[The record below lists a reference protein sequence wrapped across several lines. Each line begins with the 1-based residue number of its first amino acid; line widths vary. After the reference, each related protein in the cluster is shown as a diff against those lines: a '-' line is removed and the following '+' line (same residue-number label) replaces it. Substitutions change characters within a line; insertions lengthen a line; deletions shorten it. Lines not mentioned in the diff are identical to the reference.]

1 VASYAEIHLQYAA
14 KTILGD
20 KRMKRLAT
28 AAVLAFASAV
38 LAANSPSGWN
48 VHTDRK
54 ELCQFATPPDWVA
67 DSLTHHIWS
76 SPDNKNS
83 IVVSAAPG
91 LALADAKKV
100 VEGTF
105 PPTKVIQ
112 ETPSKLWYEYHGVK
126 PNTTNWYVGV
136 EPKANLVCG
145 AQMSFDPAAEPIM
158 RQMAGTLAAK

>member
-1 VASYAEIHLQYAA
+1 
-14 KTILGD
+14 
-20 KRMKRLAT
+20 MKRLA
-28 AAVLAFASAV
+28 AAAALAFTSAV
-38 LAANSPSGWN
+38 LAANTPSGWSI
-48 VHTDRK
+48 HTDRK
-54 ELCQFATPPDWVA
+54 DLYQFATSANWVS

-112 ETPSKLWYEYHGVK
+112 ETSSKLWYEYHGVK

-145 AQMSFDPAAEPIM
+145 AQMSFDPAAERIM
-158 RQMAGTLAAK
+158 KQMAGTLAAK